1 MAADARRRGWT
12 VDTDG
17 SAGTVRVDEHLRL
30 VSAIAKVLSRRL
42 PSTVELNELI
52 NDGVLGLLD
61 AARRFDASRGVSFS
75 TYAGHRIRGAILDG
89 LRTRDPLPRRVRRA
103 RKRAIA
109 LAGGQYQASGVQL
122 LELETALGV
131 PEDDSL
137 GPEARAIEAD
147 LLRCAWSGLAALPPR
162 DRRVLVLRLVH
173 GLTLREVAARLA
185 LSITRI
191 AEIQARGLRRLRRI
205 VDGEPVRGHSSR
217 SALLR
222 QDHRVTVPNHRGT
235 AARRIL
241 SPAVCV
247 LGLRDGF
254 IGPVPLSGRQNA
266 PARLETI
273 PPARPP

>member
-1 MAADARRRGWT
+1 MTAEGRRRGWA

-17 SAGTVRVDEHLRL
+17 CAGTVRVVEQLPL
-30 VSAIAKVLSRRL
+30 VNAIARVLSRRL

-52 NDGVLGLLD
+52 SDGVLGLLD
-61 AARRFDASRGVSFS
+61 AARRYDGSRGVSFS
-75 TYAGHRIRGAILDG
+75 TYAAYRIRGAILDG

-109 LAGGQYQASGVQL
+109 LAGGPYQAGGVQL
-122 LELETALGV
+122 LELDTALGV

-147 LLRCAWSGLAALPPR
+147 LLRCAWRGLAALPPR
-162 DRRVLVLRLVH
+162 DRRVLILRLVH

-191 AEIQARGLRRLRRI
+191 AEIQARGLKRLRRF
-205 VDGEPVRGHSSR
+205 VDGEPVRGRSS
-217 SALLR
+217 L
-222 QDHRVTVPNHRGT
+222 
-235 AARRIL
+235 ARRSGRTIRWQSRTIGAPPRAEPSL
-241 SPAVCV
+241 RRPV
-247 LGLRDGF
+247 LEPRDGF
-254 IGPVPLSGRQNA
+254 TRPVPLSGLQDA

-273 PPARPP
+273 PSARPP